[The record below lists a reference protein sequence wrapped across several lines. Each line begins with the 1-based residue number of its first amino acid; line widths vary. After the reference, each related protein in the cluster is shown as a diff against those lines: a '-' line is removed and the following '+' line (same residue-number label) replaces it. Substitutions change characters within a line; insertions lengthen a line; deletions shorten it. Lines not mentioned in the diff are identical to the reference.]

1 MSTGICRFCG
11 TELKTTFLDL
21 GISPLANSYVKSINQ
36 MEYMYPLRT
45 YVCDHCFLVQVE
57 EFESPEHIFSEYAYF
72 SSYSDSWLN
81 HCRIYVEQ
89 MIERY
94 RYTSETRVI
103 EIASNDGY
111 LLQYFKEKGISVLGI
126 EPAANVA
133 KSAIEKGID
142 TSINFF
148 GTKLAKSLREAG
160 KMADLLLGNNVL
172 AHVPDLNDFVE
183 GMQILLQPQGT
194 ITMEFPHLL
203 QLLEHNQFDTIYH
216 EHYSYFSFTTV
227 SRLFAKHNLS
237 IYDVEQ
243 LETHGG
249 SIRIYACHSENKELA
264 ISPAVYEML
273 EKELVCGMRN
283 IETYTGFYT
292 KVVQLKRQI
301 MSFLIDL
308 KNQGSTIV
316 GYGAPAKG
324 NTLINYC
331 GIDRD
336 YLDYTVDRS
345 PYKQGAFLPGS
356 RIPIYSPDQLKLTK
370 PDYVFILPWNLKE
383 EIIEQTSFIREWGG
397 KWIIPV
403 PEALII
409 E

>member
-1 MSTGICRFCG
+1 
-11 TELKTTFLDL
+11 
-21 GISPLANSYVKSINQ
+21 
-36 MEYMYPLRT
+36 MEHMYPLRT
-45 YVCDHCFLVQVE
+45 FVCEHCFLVQVE
-57 EFESPEHIFSEYAYF
+57 DFESPEHIFSEYAYF
-72 SSYSDSWLN
+72 SSYSDSWLE
-81 HCRIYVEQ
+81 HCRNYVEQ
-89 MIERY
+89 IVDRFH
-94 RYTSETRVI
+94 YTGDTNVV

-142 TSINFF
+142 TSVNFF
-148 GTKLAKSLREAG
+148 GTELAKSLLEEG

-183 GMQILLQPQGT
+183 GMKILLKPHGT

-203 QLLEHNQFDTIYH
+203 QLIENNQFDTIYH
-216 EHYSYFSFTTV
+216 EHYSYFSLTTV
-227 SRLFAKHNLS
+227 CKLFAQHNLS

-243 LETHGG
+243 LSTHGG
-249 SIRIYACHSENKELA
+249 SIRIYASHSENEECKE
-264 ISPAVYEML
+264 STAVQ
-273 EKELVCGMRN
+273 ELLQQEILFGVNN
-283 IETYTGFYT
+283 IEMYKGFHT
-292 KVVQLKRQI
+292 RTVQLKRQI
-301 MSFLIDL
+301 ISFLIDL
-308 KNQGSTIV
+308 KNQGSSIV

-345 PYKQGAFLPGS
+345 PYKQGTFLPGS
-356 RIPIYSPDQLKLTK
+356 RVPIYSPDQLKLTK
-370 PDYVFILPWNLKE
+370 PNFVFILPWNLKD
-383 EIIEQTSFIREWGG
+383 EIMEQTSYIREWGG

-403 PEALII
+403 PEVMVIS
-409 E
+409 